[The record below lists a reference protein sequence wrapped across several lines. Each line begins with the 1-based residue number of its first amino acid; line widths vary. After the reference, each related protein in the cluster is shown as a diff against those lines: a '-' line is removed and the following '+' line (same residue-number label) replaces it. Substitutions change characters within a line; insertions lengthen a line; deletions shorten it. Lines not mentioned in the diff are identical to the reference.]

1 MRGLVVAD
9 ISTVISEILSG
20 DALTLSATARKL
32 VPHRGQ
38 GVAPSTLWRWHRQG
52 VRTPDGRRVHL
63 ELARVGGKWLVSAA
77 ALARFIA
84 MSTPAIPTNALIPV
98 RTPTQRTRASERA
111 RLELENV
118 HGI

>member
-1 MRGLVVAD
+1 MID
-9 ISTVISEILSG
+9 TSTIITEILSG
-20 DALTLSATARKL
+20 DALTLSTAARKL

-38 GVAPSTLWRWHRQG
+38 SVAPSTLWRWHRQG

-84 MSTPAIPTNALIPV
+84 ASTPAIPTDPTTTATP
-98 RTPTQRTRASERA
+98 RTPAQRIS
-111 RLELENV
+111 
-118 HGI
+118 